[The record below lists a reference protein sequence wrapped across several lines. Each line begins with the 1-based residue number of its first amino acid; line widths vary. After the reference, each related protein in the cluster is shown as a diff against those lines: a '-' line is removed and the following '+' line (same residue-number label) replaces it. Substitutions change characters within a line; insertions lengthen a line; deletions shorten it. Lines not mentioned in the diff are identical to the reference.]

1 MIKFVIAPTSL
12 TKLLNQALP
21 TKALPACPIKF
32 TPLSTQINFLDPS
45 GKFAIIANYAKDS
58 YFKYYEAEDDY
69 FVVIN
74 KMITALG
81 IGFGNSKT
89 LTFWTDAQFTHIDG
103 EGLDD
108 KLSWHIIPVKDEV
121 KESPFDS
128 FMTDKGLMPTLNG
141 KVTSPDIYVSID
153 AERLYSTFAKSAS
166 YGNRIIFNWDG
177 EELKMIA
184 KHKKGETVRILTPNS
199 FRFRGDP
206 INAYFTR
213 NIVQDLAKQ
222 FSGEVWLGIG
232 GNEIVREIV
241 EATGLS
247 QPTVN
252 KYLDDK
258 YKVST
263 DKDRVRK
270 PEISATERIENK
282 FGKEMVERV
291 QQEIIQKHEEE
302 DSTIFKVK
310 DTDEDS
316 EEEKWEESGRIN
328 AHPLERTLKERQRNL
343 EEKRNEIINQLPD
356 EAERK
361 ALADEVKQQ
370 PYLTNEQLQERVF
383 QIKCSKLG
391 QPKPAISKMFEAKGE
406 GVVDYICKPLERFSN
421 VDISALNDLNDDQKT
436 KVLAVL
442 LESQNKI
449 SEWIKAIN
457 EYKETQT
464 KSN

>member
-1 MIKFVIAPTSL
+1 
-12 TKLLNQALP
+12 
-21 TKALPACPIKF
+21 
-32 TPLSTQINFLDPS
+32 
-45 GKFAIIANYAKDS
+45 
-58 YFKYYEAEDDY
+58 
-69 FVVIN
+69 
-74 KMITALG
+74 
-81 IGFGNSKT
+81 
-89 LTFWTDAQFTHIDG
+89 
-103 EGLDD
+103 
-108 KLSWHIIPVKDEV
+108 
-121 KESPFDS
+121 
-128 FMTDKGLMPTLNG
+128 
-141 KVTSPDIYVSID
+141 
-153 AERLYSTFAKSAS
+153 
-166 YGNRIIFNWDG
+166 
-177 EELKMIA
+177 
-184 KHKKGETVRILTPNS
+184 
-199 FRFRGDP
+199 
-206 INAYFTR
+206 
-213 NIVQDLAKQ
+213 
-222 FSGEVWLGIG
+222 
-232 GNEIVREIV
+232 
-241 EATGLS
+241 
-247 QPTVN
+247 
-252 KYLDDK
+252 
-258 YKVST
+258 
-263 DKDRVRK
+263 
-270 PEISATERIENK
+270 
-282 FGKEMVERV
+282 MVERV

-310 DTDEDS
+310 DPDEDS